1 MLSHAMGARAGQHTS
16 RTLTDSTPTDTTLTS
31 QTLSSQTLT
40 DSIRLRFQ
48 QLLLPQHQR
57 HSLDNNQAQK
67 LSTMA
72 QMLDERLRREEPGF
86 SNSDRVV
93 VELQQ
98 RAPLNP
104 ERLDAYLRNLDE
116 QGRWSDIN
124 YKDKKRSGWEPRLHA
139 ERILE
144 MVKAFHKPHTPYY
157 NNPTV
162 EGAIH
167 RALHY
172 WLTCG
177 LTCANWWYNEIGV
190 PRTLGTAMVLFDAN
204 LTEEERWLAV
214 EFMKVSRIQ
223 MTGQNRVW
231 LAGNVLMRALLENNE
246 TLLREARDVIAE
258 EIRTD
263 AAEGIKADWSF
274 HQHGAQQQFG
284 NCGLAYICALSLYSG
299 LFAGSSIAFTPQ
311 QTETLHHLLNDGYRW
326 IIWQGE
332 MDINALGRQFFC
344 DAPLHKGL
352 SLGFAAMEM
361 GQSEWLEDCFGSG
374 STRSGHKHFFCSDY
388 TLSRRATWMASL
400 KMSSQRVI
408 GAESLNGDNLG
419 GYYGGDGALFIY
431 RDLEPYHRI
440 YPLWDWRRL
449 PGVTAYA
456 HPGAPMPTLN
466 SRRPFTNDSHMVGG
480 LSDGRNGISIM
491 RLVRDGL
498 QADKCWLFLD
508 SVVVCLGASIASDST
523 LEVTTAVEQCRLLGE
538 VKQFDSSQETRL
550 WHHGMGYV
558 IPGNSKPLFPKG
570 KKGKPVQRK
579 DEESNRCLV
588 ERQLA
593 KGSWHQVM
601 QLYDDTEV
609 KDSLFSITLNH
620 GAAPKEASYL
630 YYLLPDITPTNL
642 ERWNARSITVLRNDR
657 KIQALCHSGVVWVA
671 VKESDILSLLDEN
684 GKRMSVEFLSPGLY
698 RMEWS
703 GEVLGQIMACDPTR
717 QLETLQ
723 LKVDG
728 KIRTLSNIQY
738 SK

>member
-1 MLSHAMGARAGQHTS
+1 MYKAIVCYFISLMIAFPWEATAQQQTS
-16 RTLTDSTPTDTTLTS
+16 RTLV
-31 QTLSSQTLT
+31 
-40 DSIRLRFQ
+40 DSIRARFQ
-48 QLLLPQHQR
+48 QLLLPQPR
-57 HSLDNNQAQK
+57 SQALGAATEK
-67 LSTMA
+67 PLTM
-72 QMLDERLRREEPGF
+72 MREKLDERLRRYEPGF

-104 ERLDAYLRNLDE
+104 ARLDAYLRNLDD
-116 QGRWSDIN
+116 QGLWRDIN

-144 MVKAFHKPHTPYY
+144 MVKAFHTLDTPYFHSPALE
-157 NNPTV
+157 N
-162 EGAIH
+162 AIH

-177 LTCANWWYNEIGV
+177 LTCANWWYSEIGI
-190 PRTLGTAMVLFDAN
+190 PRTLGTAMLLFDAN
-204 LTEEERWLAV
+204 LTEEERQLAV
-214 EFMKVSRIQ
+214 EFMKVSHIR
-223 MTGQNRVW
+223 MMGQNRVW
-231 LAGNVLMRALLENNE
+231 LAGNVMMRALLENNE
-246 TLLREARDVIAE
+246 ALLREARDVIAV

-284 NCGLAYICALSLYSG
+284 NYGLAYICTMSLYSG
-299 LFAGSSIAFTPQ
+299 LFAGSSLQFTPQ
-311 QTETLHHLLNDGYRW
+311 QTQTLLHLLNEGYRW
-326 IIWQGE
+326 IIWRGE
-332 MDINALGRQFFC
+332 MDINALGRQFFR

-352 SLGFAAMEM
+352 SLGFAAMEL
-361 GQSEWLEDCFGSG
+361 GQTTWLEDCFGQG
-374 STRSGHKHFFCSDY
+374 SIRPGHKHFFCSDY

-431 RDLEPYHRI
+431 RDLEPYRRI

-466 SRRPFTNDSHMVGG
+466 SRRPFTNDSPLVGG
-480 LSDGRNGISIM
+480 LSDGRNGISLM

-508 SVVVCLGASIASDST
+508 SVVVCLGAGIASDST

-538 VKQFDSSQETRL
+538 VKRLDSPQEARL

-558 IPGNSKPLFPKG
+558 VPCNSRPLLPKG
-570 KKGKPVQRK
+570 KRGQSAQRK
-579 DEESNRCLV
+579 GQEGNRCLV
-588 ERQLA
+588 EQQWA

-620 GAAPKEASYL
+620 GVAPQEASYL
-630 YYLLPDITPTNL
+630 YFLLPDITPTGL
-642 ERWNARSITVLRNDR
+642 KRWDARRITLLRNDR
-657 KIQALCHSGVVWVA
+657 KIQALSHDDVAWVA
-671 VKESDILSLLDEN
+671 VKEPDTLLWSGR
-684 GKRMSVEFLSPGLY
+684 GKKSIDVEFISPGLY
-698 RMEWS
+698 RIEWS
-703 GEVLGQIMACDPTR
+703 GGSVGQIMACDPTR
-717 QLETLQ
+717 QLEHLQ
-723 LKVDG
+723 VKING
-728 KIRTLSNIQY
+728 KIVTIPNIE
-738 SK
+738 